1 MVAIADLV
9 ASSQSSKF
17 QVFPQL
23 IIGNRIVFNACGFPL
38 RLQREE
44 GDGAW
49 CPAGL
54 LEPEDVQFLQIDLH
68 KLFFITLV
76 GTQGRHARAT
86 GKEFARAYRI
96 DYSRNGER
104 WISWRDRQGR
114 KVSVG
119 GAEPAWKAALCKARP
134 PHPAWCAVLH
144 PGSAGAACSASVLR
158 LPCVIQQRCVIPDV
172 GSTGISSGQGWKLL
186 LGLSHTQLV
195 WVFMAPSN
203 GMLRSSNPTVWR
215 CHTRCIISLLLSADG
230 QDSQLIHLELV
241 VFF

>member
-1 MVAIADLV
+1 M
-9 ASSQSSKF
+9 
-17 QVFPQL
+17 FPQL
-23 IIGNRIVFNACGFPL
+23 ILGNLIPFNECDFPL

-104 WISWRDRQGR
+104 WISWRSRQGGR
-114 KVSVG
+114 VS
-119 GAEPAWKAALCKARP
+119 
-134 PHPAWCAVLH
+134 
-144 PGSAGAACSASVLR
+144 PGLQG
-158 LPCVIQQRCVIPDV
+158 
-172 GSTGISSGQGWKLL
+172 TSSSSCLIVL
-186 LGLSHTQLV
+186 LGKPGV
-195 WVFMAPSN
+195 
-203 GMLRSSNPTVWR
+203 
-215 CHTRCIISLLLSADG
+215 C
-230 QDSQLIHLELV
+230 
-241 VFF
+241 